1 MRRFTLPL
9 ARDTSTPSAT
19 PFWMDPSFDHDISAL
34 EHPFLHHRVWE
45 GRPGVEAYRPV
56 EFTASLVI
64 LPVPIGRSLALRLV
78 VLHLHRK
85 VEDTE

>member
-1 MRRFTLPL
+1 MRHFTLPL

-19 PFWMDPSFDHDISAL
+19 LYWTDPSFDHGISAQ
-34 EHPFLHHRVWE
+34 EHPYLSHRVWE

-64 LPVPIGRSLALRLV
+64 LPVPIARSPALLLV
-78 VLHLHRK
+78 VLHLRRK